1 MNEKTY
7 ISFYLRENRI
17 HVFCKTVR
25 TIGEPRF
32 VRFLING
39 DGTSMIME
47 PYDKMELQS
56 MRVPKGVYNMSGK
69 MEFRSTPLCQLLSR
83 RLGWDQMCSYRVP
96 GRILTKQGLVLFD
109 LMSAFPIKA
118 DTIDTDVEWA
128 Q

>member
-1 MNEKTY
+1 MNETTY

-47 PYDKMELQS
+47 PYDKMEFQS
-56 MRVPKGVYNMSGK
+56 MRVPNGIYSMTGK
-69 MEFRSTPLCQLLSR
+69 MEFRSTPLCRLLSL
-83 RLGWDQMCSYRVP
+83 RLGWDTMCSYRVP
-96 GRILTKQGLVLFD
+96 GKILTKQGLVLFD
-109 LMSAFPIKA
+109 LASAFPIKSDA
-118 DTIDTDVEWA
+118 INTDV
-128 Q
+128 